1 MKEKINVGIAED
13 HLLVRQG
20 MVSLLREFE
29 ELNILF
35 DVGDGKELMSQLKES
50 KPDVILLDIEMP
62 HMNGREA
69 LEKIKIRY
77 PKIKVIII
85 SMHFEEPYIIEFIK
99 KGANGF
105 LPKNV
110 DIEFIVDAIYS
121 AHHEGYYFDSKVSK
135 VLAANLINPH
145 VGESAQAISVLS
157 DREIQILKY
166 VCFER
171 TNREI
176 GEILNLSQR
185 TIEGHRKSIL
195 KKTGAKTSM
204 GMVIYAIKNKYINV

>member
-1 MKEKINVGIAED
+1 MNGKINVGIAED

-20 MVSLLREFE
+20 MVSLLKEFE

-35 DVGDGKELMSQLKES
+35 DVGDGKELMNRLKED
-50 KPDVILLDIEMP
+50 KPDVVLLDIEMP
-62 HMNGREA
+62 NMNGREA

-110 DIEFIVDAIYS
+110 DIELIVDAIYS
-121 AHHEGYYFDSKVSK
+121 AHHDGYYFDTKVSK

-145 VGESAQAISVLS
+145 NGVNTNAVSVLT
-157 DREIQILKY
+157 DREIEILRY
-166 VCFER
+166 VCFEK

-176 GEILNLSQR
+176 AEILNISQR
-185 TIEGHRKSIL
+185 TVEGHRKSIL
-195 KKTGAKTSM
+195 DKTGAKTSM
-204 GMVIYAIKNKYINV
+204 GMVIYAIKNKYVNV